1 MHPPLI
7 PALLA
12 RLMRRS
18 LARVSSTHPDIDSL
32 RERVEIIRDLPVHV
46 ADAPETVYDLY
57 RPAGTGPGD
66 ALPVLIWW
74 HGGGFIGG
82 TKDAPGDL
90 ATVVASEGY
99 AVVSATYA
107 FAPEHTYP
115 TPVLQARATITA
127 VLEDADH
134 WGLDPARVVL
144 GGDSAGSGIAS
155 QVVAIE
161 TSSRLQDRMG
171 LHPVIASGHLVGH
184 VGYCGAHDIPT
195 LGESGF
201 PWVRTLLWAYTG
213 RRDWSS
219 FERLD
224 EMSSVLWVTDDWP
237 AAYVS
242 CGRADPLF
250 AQVRAFAD
258 ALEEA
263 GVDVTRTFPTNP
275 DLGHEFELE
284 LDQLPG
290 LDSLER
296 TLRFL
301 ARVTGGPPQGEPDL
315 HPQRRAGSGQ
325 VGGRLRSACRTRT
338 G

>member
-18 LARVSSTHPDIDSL
+18 LARAPSTHPDVDSL
-32 RERVEIIRDLPVHV
+32 RERVEIVRDLPVHV
-46 ADAPETVYDLY
+46 EDSPDTLYDLY
-57 RPAGTGPGD
+57 RPAGAGPGD
-66 ALPVLIWW
+66 GLPVLIWW

-90 ATVVASEGY
+90 ATVVASQGY

-107 FAPEHTYP
+107 YAPEHTYP
-115 TPVLQARATITA
+115 TPVLQARATIRA
-127 VLEDADH
+127 VLEDADQ
-134 WGLDPARVVL
+134 WGIDPARVVL

-155 QVVAIE
+155 QVVAVE

-171 LHPVIASGHLVGH
+171 LRPVIARGHLVGH
-184 VGYCGAHDIPT
+184 VGYCGAHDVPA

-213 RRDWSS
+213 RRDWST

-224 EMSSVLWVTDDWP
+224 EMSSILWVTDDWP
-237 AAYVS
+237 AAYLS

-258 ALEEA
+258 ALGAA

-290 LDSLER
+290 LEALAR

-301 ARVTGGPPQGEPDL
+301 ARVTGGPPQGKPDPYPP
-315 HPQRRAGSGQ
+315 HRAGSGQ
-325 VGGRLRSACRTRT
+325 FHLPHPTASRTRAS
-338 G
+338 